1 MDLDVNAFLAG
12 LLVSSVGFVLLSY
25 GRKMRRP
32 PHVLFGLVLL
42 VYPYFISNVL
52 LIFAIAALLCTLLWL
67 AVRAGQ

>member
-1 MDLDVNAFLAG
+1 MDFDANAFLAG

-32 PHVLFGLVLL
+32 PHVVSGLVLL

-52 LIFAIAALLCTLLWL
+52 LIFAIAVLLCALLWL
-67 AVRAGQ
+67 AVRAGH